1 MLRPLLG
8 RIATNVS
15 HCRTA
20 CSRPS
25 KGAATNRFPAP
36 LGRDRQRSVTVPLG
50 QRLAESKVE
59 KIARLPAVPF
69 DRRIG
74 ASESKAQIPLGPRAL
89 PLKRHNQDD
98 VKTPRKHFELFAVRS
113 WLHPLNQFRAALSR
127 YSCLPD
133 ATRYVS
139 RVHHSPGS
147 RYYCFCRRTV
157 VVFAPMSSEAQALT
171 LCC

>member
-25 KGAATNRFPAP
+25 RGAAATNRFPAP

-89 PLKRHNQDD
+89 PLKRHNQDG

-133 ATRYVS
+133 ATRYV
-139 RVHHSPGS
+139 HGYTIPQAPG
-147 RYYCFCRRTV
+147 TI
-157 VVFAPMSSEAQALT
+157 VFAGVP
-171 LCC
+171 